1 MKQQDLRAFNHWGML
16 LVVGLILIVLGV
28 TAVALPKLSSLAI
41 FKVIGW
47 VLFLAGFFQLFQLI
61 GSNIK
66 MWERLGSLL
75 ILALFYAFLGLFII
89 LYPDEVTQLI
99 STILGLF
106 FFVAGLVKLFVA
118 FQLYP
123 SRYWHWVLLTGIMGV
138 MIAIYLF
145 TVSTKVEAALLGY
158 LIGFY
163 LLLHGVS
170 LVFYASALRG
180 LTK

>member
-1 MKQQDLRAFNHWGML
+1 MRQQDLRAFNHWGML

-28 TAVALPKLSSLAI
+28 TSIALPKLSTFAV

-61 GSNIK
+61 GANIK

-75 ILALFYAFLGLFII
+75 VLALFYAFLGLFII

-123 SRYWHWVLLTGIMGV
+123 ARYWHWVLLTGIVGV
-138 MIAIYLF
+138 MIAMYLF
-145 TVSTKVEAALLGY
+145 AAPAKVEATILGY
-158 LIGFY
+158 LVGFY
-163 LLLHGVS
+163 LLLHGIS
-170 LVFYASALRG
+170 LVFYSSALRG

>member
-1 MKQQDLRAFNHWGML
+1 MRQQDLRAFNHWGML
-16 LVVGLILIVLGV
+16 LVVGLILIVLGL
-28 TAVALPKLSSLAI
+28 TAVALPKLSTFAI

-61 GSNIK
+61 GANIQ

-123 SRYWHWVLLTGIMGV
+123 SRYWHWVLLTGIIGV
-138 MIAIYLF
+138 MIAIFLF
-145 TVSTKVEAALLGY
+145 TVSAKVEANLLGY
-158 LIGFY
+158 LVGFY
-163 LLLHGVS
+163 LLLHGIS